1 MGPMGE
7 PTGSG
12 SSLVSE
18 LILIAPLQN
27 TNPSGLEANPE
38 LPGWVSPARTG
49 KPAWSKSQLS
59 VYQLDN
65 HGQVIPLLRASV
77 SLCVIVG

>member
-38 LPGWVSPARTG
+38 LPVWLGFSG
-49 KPAWSKSQLS
+49 K
-59 VYQLDN
+59 D
-65 HGQVIPLLRASV
+65 R
-77 SLCVIVG
+77 